1 MREFL
6 LGTQIQWLQTPTDT
20 IWVVSDQ
27 RSKLLTLKEFP
38 LKLILEVF
46 VCSAGADVLSQAQ
59 DEASV
64 LYEAT
69 SAGDPAVISLLLEY
83 GADAN
88 VSKHTGHLPIHR
100 VAHRGH
106 LQ

>member
-1 MREFL
+1 MERITAHKHER
-6 LGTQIQWLQTPTDT
+6 
-20 IWVVSDQ
+20 V
-27 RSKLLTLKEFP
+27 
-38 LKLILEVF
+38 

-59 DEASV
+59 DEASI
-64 LYEAT
+64 LYEA
-69 SAGDPAVISLLLEY
+69 SASGDPAIISMLLEY

-88 VSKHTGHLPIHR
+88 VAKNTGHLPIHR